1 MSKVFNDQVI
11 FNDSTQTY
19 GNSFVSN
26 DLTAENINAVGII
39 TATTYY
45 GDGSNLSNINVV
57 VTQVGYSSTNPIL
70 TSGKTISI
78 GSTSNAYGT
87 RYISVGSTPGAS
99 AGSNGDIW
107 YVV

>member
-1 MSKVFNDQVI
+1 VSKVFNEEVF
-11 FNDSTQTY
+11 FNNGNQTY
-19 GNSFVSN
+19 GNAFVSG
-26 DLTAENINAVGII
+26 DLTATGIV

-87 RYISVGSTPGAS
+87 RYISVGATPGTS

>member
-1 MSKVFNDQVI
+1 MSNTFNEQVL
-11 FNDSTQTY
+11 FNNGTQTF
-19 GNSFVSN
+19 GNASVSG
-26 DLTAENINAVGII
+26 DLEVTGIV

-45 GDGSNLSNINVV
+45 GDGSSLSNINVV

-78 GSTSNAYGT
+78 EFTSNAYGT